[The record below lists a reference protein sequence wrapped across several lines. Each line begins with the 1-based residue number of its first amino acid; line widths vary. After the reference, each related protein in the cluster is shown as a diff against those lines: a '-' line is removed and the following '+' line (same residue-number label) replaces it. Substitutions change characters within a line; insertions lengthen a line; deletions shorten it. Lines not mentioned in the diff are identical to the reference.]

1 MPEEFW
7 RGTGRRK
14 TAVAQVRLM
23 KGTGKVTIN
32 NMKIDS
38 YFVGFKQKNRGLEPL
53 EAANCAS
60 KYDVIAK
67 LHGSGLVAQT
77 DALRLGIAR
86 AMLKSDPELESLL
99 RDGGYLTRDSR
110 EKERKKYGHKRARKS
125 FQFSKR

>member
-1 MPEEFW
+1 MAEEFW

-32 NMKIDS
+32 GRKIDS
-38 YFVGFKQKNRGLEPL
+38 YFVGFKQKKQGLEPL

-60 KYDVIAK
+60 KYDVIVI
-67 LHGSGLVAQT
+67 LRGSGLTAQA

-86 AMLKSDPELESLL
+86 ALLKSDPELESLL

>member
-1 MPEEFW
+1 MAEEFW

-23 KGTGKVTIN
+23 KGTGRATIN
-32 NMKIDS
+32 GREIDS
-38 YFVGFKQKNRGLEPL
+38 YFVGFKQKKQGMEPL
-53 EAANCAS
+53 EATNCAS
-60 KYDVIAK
+60 KYDVIAI
-67 LHGSGLVAQT
+67 LRGSGLTAQA

-86 AMLKSDPELESLL
+86 ALLKSDPELESLL

>member
-1 MPEEFW
+1 MTEEFW

-32 NMKIDS
+32 GREIDS
-38 YFVGFKQKNRGLEPL
+38 YFVGFKQKKRGMEPL
-53 EAANCAS
+53 EATNCGS
-60 KYDVIAK
+60 KYDVIVIMR
-67 LHGSGLVAQT
+67 GSGLSAQA

-86 AMLKSDPELESLL
+86 ALLKSNPELESLL
-99 RDGGYLTRDSR
+99 RDGGFLTRDSR
-110 EKERKKYGHKRARKS
+110 EKERKKYGLAGARKR

>member
-14 TAVAQVRLM
+14 TAIAQVRLM

-32 NMKIDS
+32 KREIDS
-38 YFVGFKQKNRGLEPL
+38 YFVGDKQKKRGLEPL
-53 EAANCAS
+53 EAANCMS

-67 LHGSGLVAQT
+67 LCGSGLVAQA

-86 AMLKSDPELESLL
+86 AMLKSDPELEGLL